1 MQIFQNI
8 ENFLSAILFIA
19 IGSLLYT
26 LFFYRHK
33 IMSKFIQFIINN
45 FVYFFPEKKCWYRVS
60 IIFYSKY
67 ISPPLSIFG
76 LFSGISFQTMYS
88 FNTMAMLIKSTKE
101 KIDID
106 FSILSKVKTI
116 KKDGEKFI
124 LFDSNGNQIEQSV
137 SDSLIELFYN
147 LKKSE
152 QLKKNGL
159 SEKKE
164 QNAIQH

>member
-1 MQIFQNI
+1 
-8 ENFLSAILFIA
+8 
-19 IGSLLYT
+19 
-26 LFFYRHK
+26 
-33 IMSKFIQFIINN
+33 MSKFIQFVINN

-76 LFSGISFQTMYS
+76 LFSGISNQTMYS

-106 FSILSKVKTI
+106 FSVMRKAKTI
-116 KKDGEKFI
+116 RKEGNRFI
-124 LFDSNGNQIEQSV
+124 LFDSNGNKIEQSV

-152 QLKKNGL
+152 QSQKNGL
-159 SEKKE
+159 SGEKG
-164 QNAIQH
+164 QDAIQH